1 MKKNCSRYPPASR
14 ADTGTFLSRRFSCRK
29 SEFRPEGDGSETDMI
44 DEADDSVFLM
54 NRFYGEKIILPMIE
68 CVRKEFAGEVGLTV
82 ARRLEKEMLE
92 KNGFIRGDDLVEL
105 LKDGLGLECAV
116 SLIGQMDRFRKMG
129 LYGDRIVTSLPKPS
143 VEASFLSDG
152 LPEKRQRQ
160 PVKTDCAGKEGTCRG
175 CVPKKVAK
183 EKMNWKKNAKT
194 K

>member
-14 ADTGTFLSRRFSCRK
+14 ADTGESLSCRFVCRQ
-29 SEFRPEGDGSETDMI
+29 SEFRPEGAGEKTVDMDGS
-44 DEADDSVFLM
+44 DDSVFLM
-54 NRFYGEKIILPMIE
+54 NRFYGEKIIVPMIE
-68 CVRKEFAGEVGLTV
+68 CVRQEFAGDVGLSV
-82 ARRLEKEMLE
+82 AKRLEKEMLE

-129 LYGDRIVTSLPKPS
+129 MYGDRIVTSLPETRGCLPS
-143 VEASFLSDG
+143 SSG
-152 LPEKRQRQ
+152 GKPEKKPRK
-160 PVKTDCAGKEGTCRG
+160 PVKTGCTVKEGG
-175 CVPKKVAK
+175 IAPQVVK